1 MFYVAIA
8 LVLFVPGYF
17 LLLATRRKNN
27 FSTLEI
33 FTISFG
39 LSIIIVDFLV
49 IILGKSGVGI
59 NRLSIL
65 SAIIIFCGI
74 CCAVFYYFKK
84 EKNEEAARDELS
96 KKSVILVL
104 ILLFLTIFIKTVYF
118 QDTISPTSTD
128 LGHHMYWSKQIVAT
142 GNLPVYEKADIGSD
156 YTIEN
161 PKPIADFIIGEHL
174 IFAAIALISGRDF
187 ISSFPSLVLFLV
199 QIMSILA
206 IFILSREIF
215 KNTKRRD
222 MIAIMALFLIG
233 PLYALASPQ
242 AKFVSGG
249 VIGNTIGNLFIPLA
263 MLFYIK
269 AFSEKK
275 AYLLSLAIFT
285 TLGLVYTHHLSTF
298 VFIFAAIFA
307 LLFFIVLNFRTI
319 KFEAKDW
326 LKMFLSPSVISII
339 ILSAAFIF
347 VICVPTYLNSSAI
360 DTAVGTP
367 SKASRAGITLTQLK
381 TTAGEARFAFAFL
394 GFILLFFM
402 RKIGKYNQ
410 AFLLGWLGILVFMS
424 LKPDLLLIDIPSTRI
439 ASYVVF
445 PVAIAAA
452 YALVRLFDLL
462 KAEEKNTNYLKPFF
476 ALLLFFTF
484 MIFVAVDGLRDN
496 SQTLTSSSSIKKSIQ
511 TYAAS
516 KYLAEHLSESD
527 IVLKDHNYLS
537 GDSWIKLFFMRGYS
551 YPLSRGYFKRYED
564 ETKPREQCTNQMIS
578 LPSSPEA
585 QKCFAGT
592 KTNFIMINPKID
604 SSQFQRLKNFWQVYA
619 VDEVGI
625 FYKKS

>member
-17 LLLATRRKNN
+17 LLLSTRRKNN
-27 FSTLEI
+27 FSILEI

-39 LSIIIVDFLV
+39 LSIIIVDFLM
-49 IILGKSGVGI
+49 IILGKSGIGI

-65 SAIIIFCGI
+65 SGIIIFCGI

-84 EKNEEAARDELS
+84 EKNEEIVRDELS
-96 KKSVILVL
+96 KKSVVLVL
-104 ILLFLTIFIKTVYF
+104 ILLFLTIFIKTIYF

-156 YTIEN
+156 YTIES

-174 IFAAIALISGRDF
+174 IFATIALISGKDF

-215 KNTKRRD
+215 KNTKHRD
-222 MIAIMALFLIG
+222 MIAIMSLFLIG

-249 VIGNTIGNLFIPLA
+249 VIGNAIGNLFIPLA

-275 AYLLSLAIFT
+275 AYLLSLAIFA

-298 VFIFAAIFA
+298 VFIFATIFA
-307 LLFFIVLNFRTI
+307 LLFFIILNFRTI
-319 KFEAKDW
+319 KFEAKEW
-326 LKMFLSPSVISII
+326 LKMFLSPSIISII

-347 VICVPTYLNSSAI
+347 IICVPTYLNSSAI

-367 SKASRAGITLTQLK
+367 SKDSRAGITLTQLK

-394 GFILLFFM
+394 GFTLLFFV

-410 AFLLGWLGILVFMS
+410 AFLLGWLGILVLMS
-424 LKPDLLLIDIPSTRI
+424 LKPDLLFIDIPSTRI

-445 PVAIAAA
+445 PVAIVAA
-452 YALVRLFDLL
+452 YAFVRLFALL
-462 KAEEKNTNYLKPFF
+462 KAGENKNYLKPLF

-484 MIFVAVDGLRDN
+484 MIFIAVDGLRDN
-496 SQTLTSSSSIKKSIQ
+496 SQTLTSNSSIKKSIQ

-516 KYLAEHLSESD
+516 KYLSNHLSESD

-592 KTNFIMINPKID
+592 KTNFIMLNPKID
-604 SSQFQRLKNFWQVYA
+604 SSQFQRLKNFWQIYA
-619 VDEVGI
+619 SDEVGI